1 MLRLRFL
8 LRWELLMT
16 IYDRARHELSKPDKR
31 TEWGRVN
38 RPEHEDAMLYFA
50 AEVVRLHDQLT
61 ALVDELEAEAKELGR
76 YDGGPEF
83 EEAAARI
90 RAVIER
96 IGE

>member
-1 MLRLRFL
+1 MS
-8 LRWELLMT
+8 

-61 ALVDELEAEAKELGR
+61 DLVDLW
-76 YDGGPEF
+76 
-83 EEAAARI
+83 EAAYISNPKQTYEAAQSDAATRI
-90 RAVIER
+90 REVIER
-96 IGE
+96 GKTSE